1 MICFSHDHLGHGM
14 SEGER
19 ATIPDVEWYVDD
31 VIQHVLR
38 VNFIISDIHIS
49 IPFEYNIFMEIYQ
62 GVNISMAIY
71 FLVQMPVSQHTV
83 FHFRSFNGR
92 TDCFKVSS

>member
-1 MICFSHDHLGHGM
+1 M

-38 VNFIISDIHIS
+38 VNFIILEFYILIKFFHGDIS
-49 IPFEYNIFMEIYQ
+49 RGKYFYGYIFFSS
-62 GVNISMAIY
+62 NAIIATHR
-71 FLVQMPVSQHTV
+71 F
-83 FHFRSFNGR
+83 SFSVIQWA
-92 TDCFKVSS
+92 D

>member
-38 VNFIISDIHIS
+38 VNFIILEFYILVK
-49 IPFEYNIFMEIYQ
+49 FMEIYQ
-62 GVNISMAIY
+62 GVNIFITMI
-71 FLVQMPVSQHTV
+71 FLVQMSVSEHAV
-83 FHFRSFNGR
+83 LHFWSFHGW

>member
-38 VNFIISDIHIS
+38 VNFIISDFYIL
-49 IPFEYNIFMEIYQ
+49 IPFHGDISRGEYFYEI
-62 GVNISMAIY
+62 NFS
-71 FLVQMPVSQHTV
+71 VQMSVSEHAV
-83 FHFRSFNGR
+83 LHFRSFNGW
-92 TDCFKVSS
+92 TDCFKVSL

>member
-38 VNFIISDIHIS
+38 VNFIILEFYILVK
-49 IPFEYNIFMEIYQ
+49 FMEIYQ
-62 GVNISMAIY
+62 GVNIFITMI
-71 FLVQMPVSQHTV
+71 FLVQMSVSEHAV
-83 FHFRSFNGR
+83 LHFRSFNGW

>member
-38 VNFIISDIHIS
+38 VNFIISDIYIFIPLFFFHGVIS
-49 IPFEYNIFMEIYQ
+49 R
-62 GVNISMAIY
+62 GKY
-71 FLVQMPVSQHTV
+71 FNDNKFFSSNVSIGTRHSLFSVIQWV
-83 FHFRSFNGR
+83 
-92 TDCFKVSS
+92 D

>member
-38 VNFIISDIHIS
+38 VNFIILEFYILVKFIHGDISRGKYFYYNDFFSSNVS
-49 IPFEYNIFMEIYQ
+49 I
-62 GVNISMAIY
+62 G
-71 FLVQMPVSQHTV
+71 TR
-83 FHFRSFNGR
+83 RSSFSVIQWV
-92 TDCFKVSS
+92 D

>member
-49 IPFEYNIFMEIYQ
+49 IPFKSSHSFEDISRGNYFYDNNFLSSN
-62 GVNISMAIY
+62 VNIATRRSSFSAIQWVDW
-71 FLVQMPVSQHTV
+71 LL
-83 FHFRSFNGR
+83 
-92 TDCFKVSS
+92 

>member
-1 MICFSHDHLGHGM
+1 M

-38 VNFIISDIHIS
+38 VSIRTNSNIYII
-49 IPFEYNIFMEIYQ
+49 IYQ
-62 GVNISMAIY
+62 
-71 FLVQMPVSQHTV
+71 LL
-83 FHFRSFNGR
+83 
-92 TDCFKVSS
+92 